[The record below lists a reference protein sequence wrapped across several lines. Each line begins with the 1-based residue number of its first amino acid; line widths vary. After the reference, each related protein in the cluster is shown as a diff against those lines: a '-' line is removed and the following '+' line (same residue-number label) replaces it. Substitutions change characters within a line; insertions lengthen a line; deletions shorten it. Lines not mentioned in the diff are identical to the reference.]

1 MACFQQGQD
10 FLLLLLLWFRGG
22 DRGKASF
29 RGLFR
34 DPHRQV
40 LVHIVVLS
48 FIQLGVPSFHLE
60 GSARK
65 SSRKMEFI
73 SAAMTPGFAG
83 R

>member
-1 MACFQQGQD
+1 
-10 FLLLLLLWFRGG
+10 
-22 DRGKASF
+22 
-29 RGLFR
+29 LFR

-65 SSRKMEFI
+65 SSRKMKFI